1 MAAGTAEQH
10 LQDPGF
16 DSEAAKKRKAY
27 MLELFGYQAPK
38 YDLTDDI
45 IGLGIHR
52 RWVKD
57 VLKVIGHYKKDKP
70 FGSVQDKSNLKML
83 DLACGTGFVT
93 FNTARNFNDIDIDA
107 FDLVPEMVEVAKKR
121 YDRSFKGR
129 PIKFWVGDSEVPYG
143 ENKYDV
149 ITTCFAFRNFANKN
163 LAAKNV
169 YKALKPGGMFIIQ
182 DMTKPEHQPMRG
194 LYLFALKYMLPVAGF
209 VLGTAKGSPRYL
221 YNSVMLLPKNT
232 DIANILTDN
241 GFKDVWHKYQS
252 GGMGTVVVGYK
263 K

>member
-1 MAAGTAEQH
+1 MEQH
-10 LQDPGF
+10 LKDPGF
-16 DSEAAKKRKAY
+16 DSEAARKRKAY

-38 YDLTDDI
+38 YDLHDDI
-45 IGLGIHR
+45 IGMGIHR

-57 VLKVIGHYKKDKP
+57 VLKVIGHFKQGKVK
-70 FGSVQDKSNLKML
+70 LKML

-93 FNTARNFNDIDIDA
+93 FNTTRHFPDIEIDA
-107 FDLVPEMVEVAKKR
+107 FDLVPEMVGVAKKR
-121 YDRSFKGR
+121 QAKSYSDRK
-129 PIKFWVGDSEVPYG
+129 INFWVGDSEVPYG

-169 YKALKPGGMFIIQ
+169 YAALKPGGMFIIQ
-182 DMTKPEHQPMRG
+182 DMTKPEKQPLRG
-194 LYLFALKYMLPVAGF
+194 LYLFALKYMLPVAGKI
-209 VLGTAKGSPRYL
+209 LGTAKGSPRYL
-221 YNSVMLLPKNT
+221 YNSVMLLPKNA
-232 DIANILTDN
+232 DIASILTDN
-241 GFKDVWHKYQS
+241 GFADVWHRYQS

>member
-1 MAAGTAEQH
+1 MGEGTIAAGQH

-38 YDLTDDI
+38 YDLHDDI
-45 IGLGIHR
+45 IGMGIHR

-57 VLKVIGHYKKDKP
+57 VLKVIGHYKKDK
-70 FGSVQDKSNLKML
+70 KELKML

-93 FNTARNFNDIDIDA
+93 FNTTRNFPDLKIDA

-121 YDRSFKGR
+121 YDKAFKDR
-129 PIKFWVGDSEVPYG
+129 NINFWVGDSEVPYG
-143 ENKYDV
+143 ENKYDI

-163 LAAKNV
+163 LAAQNV
-169 YKALKPGGMFIIQ
+169 FKALKPGGIFIIQ
-182 DMTKPEHQPMRG
+182 DMTKPEKQPLRG
-194 LYLFALKYMLPVAGF
+194 LYLFALKYLLPVIGTI
-209 VLGTAKGSPRYL
+209 LGTAKGSPRYL
-221 YNSVMLLPKNT
+221 YHSVMLLPKNT
-232 DIANILTDN
+232 DIAKILTDN
-241 GFKDVWHKYQS
+241 GFTDVWHKYQS
-252 GGMGTVVVGYK
+252 GGMGTVVAGYK

>member
-1 MAAGTAEQH
+1 MAAGTVEKH
-10 LQDPGF
+10 LQDSSAGSLRDPGF
-16 DSEAAKKRKAY
+16 ESEAAKNRKAY

-38 YDLTDDI
+38 YDLHDDI
-45 IGLGIHR
+45 IGMGIHR

-57 VLKVIGHYKKDKP
+57 VLKVIGHYKKDKS
-70 FGSVQDKSNLKML
+70 GLKML

-93 FNTARNFNDIDIDA
+93 FNTARHFDDIELEA

-121 YDRSFKGR
+121 HAKTCKER

-143 ENKYDV
+143 ENKYDI

-182 DMTKPEHQPMRG
+182 DMTKPEKQPLRA
-194 LYLFALKYMLPVAGF
+194 LYLFGLKYVLPVAGKI
-209 VLGTAKGSPRYL
+209 LGTAKGSPRYL

-232 DIANILTDN
+232 DIAKILTDN
-241 GFKDVWHKYQS
+241 GFKDVWHRYQS

>member
-1 MAAGTAEQH
+1 MAAGTAEQR
-10 LQDPGF
+10 LLDPGF

-57 VLKVIGHYKKDKP
+57 VLKVIGHYKKDK
-70 FGSVQDKSNLKML
+70 SNLKML

-93 FNTARNFNDIDIDA
+93 FNTAKNFDDIDIDA
-107 FDLVPEMVEVAKKR
+107 FDLVPEMVGVAKKR
-121 YDRSFKGR
+121 YEKDFKGR

-143 ENKYDV
+143 ENKYDI
-149 ITTCFAFRNFANKN
+149 ITTCFAFRNFMNKN
-163 LAAKNV
+163 LAAQNV
-169 YKALKPGGMFIIQ
+169 FKALKPGGIFIIQ
-182 DMTKPEHQPMRG
+182 DMTKPEHQPLRG
-194 LYLFALKYMLPVAGF
+194 MYLFALKYMLPLAGF

-232 DIANILTDN
+232 DIARILTDN